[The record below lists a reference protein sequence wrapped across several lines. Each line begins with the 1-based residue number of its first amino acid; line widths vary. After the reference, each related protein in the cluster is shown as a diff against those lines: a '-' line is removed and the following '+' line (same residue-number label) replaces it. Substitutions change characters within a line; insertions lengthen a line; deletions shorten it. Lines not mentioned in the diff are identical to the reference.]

1 MSDKQA
7 EFVRLLTRNSSQIYG
22 FILMLSVNRS
32 DAEDVFQE
40 TSVVLWEKFDSYQ
53 PGTDFRAWACRIAFF
68 KVQSHRRAS
77 GRLRILSDDAFEAVA
92 ADALAFAEDRDLR
105 GEALAEC
112 LEKLAERD
120 RRLLEQ
126 KYFVQ
131 LSTAQI
137 AEQMSQSTHSI
148 YRSLTRIHGQLLNC
162 MKRSLASN

>member
-1 MSDKQA
+1 MTDTQA

-68 KVQSHRRAS
+68 KVQSHRRAR
-77 GRLRILSDDAFEAVA
+77 GRMRVLSDAAFEALA

-112 LEKLAERD
+112 LDKLAERD

-126 KYFVQ
+126 KYFGQLTTVQ
-131 LSTAQI
+131 LAQ
-137 AEQMSQSTHSI
+137 QRSQSTHSI
-148 YRSLTRIHGQLLNC
+148 YRALTRIHSQLLQC
-162 MKRSLASN
+162 MQRSLASG